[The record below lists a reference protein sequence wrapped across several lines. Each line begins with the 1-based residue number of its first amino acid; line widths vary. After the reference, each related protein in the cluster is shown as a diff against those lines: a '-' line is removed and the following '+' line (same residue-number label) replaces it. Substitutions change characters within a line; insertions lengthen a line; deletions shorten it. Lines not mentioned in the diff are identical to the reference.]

1 MGTELIDTKQISE
14 NMIESSYKP
23 ENQVF
28 AKASSELFRPENLEA
43 KMREVLAND
52 KGLAERAKQACE
64 SGDPGRIAR
73 VRGNIMNVVV
83 EQQLSPYVTDVKTEV
98 PVKGEDGKSYRT
110 DYTAVATQDI
120 YFSRN
125 PADTLNA
132 YDRFSVEVKTGYDLK
147 ALKRE
152 LLGHGLDQGAA
163 QEGKSVIF
171 VSADFK
177 DLPLHTQSEIRI
189 QNREHNTIIVAG
201 LPRASV
207 MDKCMGRAVGTRD
220 VINSQPYLRT

>member
-14 NMIESSYKP
+14 NMIENSYKP

-28 AKASSELFRPENLEA
+28 AKAFSELFRPENLET

-64 SGDPGRIAR
+64 SGDPGKIGRIRGEVMNR
-73 VRGNIMNVVV
+73 VI
-83 EQQLSPYVTDVKTEV
+83 EQQLAPYVADAQTEV
-98 PVKGEDGKSYRT
+98 SVKGANGKSHRT
-110 DYTAVATQDI
+110 DYTATATKDI
-120 YFSRN
+120 YFSRD
-125 PADTLNA
+125 PADTLQEGQ
-132 YDRFSVEVKTGYDLK
+132 RFSVENKTGGVGYL
-147 ALKRE
+147 RSE
-152 LLGHGLDQGAA
+152 LRKHGSDQSAA
-163 QEGKSVIF
+163 HEGKSVIF